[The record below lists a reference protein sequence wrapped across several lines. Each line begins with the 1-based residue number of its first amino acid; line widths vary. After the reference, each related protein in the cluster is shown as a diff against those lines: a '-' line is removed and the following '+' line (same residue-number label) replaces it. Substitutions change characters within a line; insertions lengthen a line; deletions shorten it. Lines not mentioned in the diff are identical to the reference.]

1 MAVQTVQNLP
11 AQFVQDLGQDL
22 AKQVIAQSGVP
33 TVSVGLA
40 GISQR
45 PGEADDDFKARQ
57 QAAREFET
65 RQQSLAGLAP
75 QVAGQDAL
83 QRQAQ
88 TLATQGVGSFQP
100 FLTRAEQGAQVAAG
114 LGTQALGQLGTA
126 GTTLGGV
133 PLGAQAF
140 QQDVSQ
146 FMSPYQSQVID
157 ASLQEF
163 DRNKAIQEQQIRDQQ
178 TALGALGSGRA
189 GVQLAE
195 FGTGAARERALL
207 QAGLLQQGFQQ
218 AQSARQQDIQ
228 NRFGLGQAQAG
239 LAGQQAAFAGQR
251 GALAGA
257 TQGLGAFRSGLAG
270 QQAQLGAQ
278 TQALQGTDISRL
290 GQLGA
295 LNQAQAQ
302 AQADATREATRMAAF
317 QPQEELNRF
326 ADITTGIM
334 GGMRGTGTAT
344 TNIPNPTPLQTA
356 LGVGTTLAGIYGA
369 ISDPSKLSISLPSDV
384 RLKTDIKV
392 TSKSPSGLNIYSFKY
407 KGNDKTY
414 QGVMAQEVPW
424 ASSIAENGYLQVDYS
439 KVDVQFKRLN

>member
-1 MAVQTVQNLP
+1 MSTQVVQNLP

-22 AKQVIAQSGVP
+22 AKQVTAQSGVP
-33 TVSVGLA
+33 VVSTGLA
-40 GISQR
+40 GISQQA
-45 PGEADDDFKARQ
+45 GESATDFQARQ
-57 QAAREFET
+57 QAAREFTT

-83 QRQAQ
+83 QQQAQ
-88 TLATQGVGSFQP
+88 TLAQQGVGSFQP
-100 FLTRAEQGAQVAAG
+100 FLQQAQTQAGLAAG

-126 GTTLGGV
+126 ASTLGGI
-133 PLGAQAF
+133 PTGAATSAQI
-140 QQDVSQ
+140 QQ

-218 AQSARQQDIQ
+218 AQGARQQDIQ

-239 LAGQQAAFAGQR
+239 I
-251 GALAGA
+251 AGA
-257 TQGLGAFRSGLAG
+257 TQGLGAFQSGLAG

-278 TQALQGTDISRL
+278 QQALQGTDISRL

-302 AQADATREATRMAAF
+302 AQLDAQREAARQATF
-317 QPQEELNRF
+317 LPQEQLDRF
-326 ADITTGIM
+326 AGQVTGIM
-334 GGMRGTGTAT
+334 GGYPGQTQT

-356 LGVGTTLAGIYGA
+356 LGVGTTLAGIYG
-369 ISDPSKLSISLPSDV
+369 SLGQGS
-384 RLKTDIKV
+384 RAFR
-392 TSKSPSGLNIYSFKY
+392 GLP
-407 KGNDKTY
+407 D
-414 QGVMAQEVPW
+414 
-424 ASSIAENGYLQVDYS
+424 
-439 KVDVQFKRLN
+439 